1 VTCLRC
7 SAAPKITDSAAL
19 ERSLTAIE
27 AFDQF
32 AMQGLPRWVTN
43 DAATQKAY
51 DALVEKVC
59 PCVVVVH
66 SQGGS
71 FGFNAAVTA
80 PDKIKALVAIEPSGA
95 PDSANVDV
103 GKLKGVPHLIVWG
116 SATRSRSGSACP
128 SLRPDIATPSSR
140 PVARPIT
147 STFRPWALRTTPTC

>member
-1 VTCLRC
+1 LPSVFGGVQDHRLGV
-7 SAAPKITDSAAL
+7 L

-32 AMQGLPRWVTN
+32 AMQGVPCWVTN

-51 DALVEKVC
+51 DALVEKIC
-59 PCVVVVH
+59 PCVVVVQ

-71 FGFNAAVTA
+71 FGFSAALTA
-80 PDKIKALVAIEPSGA
+80 SDKIKALVAIEPSGV

-116 SATRSRSGSACP
+116 DFRDKVAVWQRLPIAPTRYRDA
-128 SLRPDIATPSSR
+128 SSR
-140 PVARPIT
+140 PVARPMS
-147 STFRPWALRTTPTC
+147 STFRPWALRATPTC